1 MLESKYELADELSM
15 NAKAQDASISAIRN
29 DEEYACKNSV
39 SANLENEN
47 LASVPSV
54 SANLENAIKYS
65 NHKGYGETCAKVI
78 LFGEHSVVYGHSAIA
93 LPLKNLRMR
102 AVVTNCN
109 ESLVPVS
116 CKSLSSASC
125 ESLASASRESLAS
138 ASRESLAST
147 TNLDSHITLSCLDFT
162 GKLSEIPTRFNS
174 IRTAIRASL
183 EFAGWS
189 GENLHIFTESDFPAE
204 RGLGSSAAAAGAIIR
219 AILDYYGVSASD
231 DEIFKL
237 TQTAECVA
245 HGRSSG
251 LDATATA
258 ASWPVRFSRGCF
270 DRMEINMRAWLVLAD
285 SGCKGMTRETVE
297 ALRSR
302 LESNP
307 VEVGAQLN
315 KLGEIAAVA
324 EDDLAFG
331 RIENMGKQ
339 MTFAHRIL
347 ADLGVSTAKLD
358 TLVDAACKHGALGAK
373 LTGGGGGG
381 CVIALADSEDA
392 AKRVSEAFKNAGACD
407 TWIVNIGDSA
417 IN

>member
-1 MLESKYELADELSM
+1 MLKSKYELADELSM

-29 DEEYACKNSV
+29 DEEYACKNSAITNSA
-39 SANLENEN
+39 SANLSSEN
-47 LASVPSV
+47 LVSENLV

-102 AVVTNCN
+102 AVVTSCN
-109 ESLVPVS
+109 ESLAP
-116 CKSLSSASC
+116 ASC
-125 ESLASASRESLAS
+125 ESSASEPRESLAP
-138 ASRESLAST
+138 APRESSAST
-147 TNLDSHITLSCLDFT
+147 TNLDSHIILSCLDFT
-162 GKLSEIPTRFNS
+162 GKLSEIPARFNS

-204 RGLGSSAAAAGAIIR
+204 RGLGSSAAAAGAVIR
-219 AILDYYGVSASD
+219 AILDYYGVAASD

-347 ADLGVSTAKLD
+347 ADLGISTAKLD
-358 TLVDAACKHGALGAK
+358 ALVDAACQHGALGAK

>member
-109 ESLVPVS
+109 ESLVPAS
-116 CKSLSSASC
+116 CKSLS
-125 ESLASASRESLAS
+125 S

>member
-29 DEEYACKNSV
+29 DEEYACKN
-39 SANLENEN
+39 
-47 LASVPSV
+47 SV

-125 ESLASASRESLAS
+125 ESLAS